1 MRVLLVSHQL
11 DFSGAPI
18 ALLAA
23 AKVLLKQGHAVQLL
37 AISQGPLAKDFEAAG
52 VRIVPKLDC
61 HDVDRIILNTSV
73 CARLADVI
81 QERVPFILWLH
92 ESPQLFLHSDLPY
105 IVSKAAVRARAI
117 IFPSPS
123 VGVDWARYGSL
134 RGSAT
139 KCLYARAPVSIPK
152 ENVNS
157 CSALSSLTTPIRI
170 ISIDPVESFRGHAVI
185 ADAIRI
191 LHAQGIDIHLTAVGA
206 SLAKIQE
213 IFSMLSPDRV
223 LATDR
228 VPRDMVWRYLGGSHV
243 YVSATSFA
251 TQNLGLCEASLS
263 GIPAI
268 VSDIPAHRNWA
279 EEMGAGVQIYPLF
292 SATELAKRLIFLK
305 DNYHA
310 LKELAAASMSV
321 AYELISHKRF
331 AEVIQEALIS

>member
-23 AKVLLKQGHAVQLL
+23 AKVLLKLGHDVQLF
-37 AISQGPLAKDFEAAG
+37 AIVQGPLAKDFETAG
-52 VRIVPKLDC
+52 VRLAPKLDT
-61 HDVDRIILNTSV
+61 HDVDRVILNTSV

-81 QERVPFILWLH
+81 QESVPFILWLH
-92 ESPQLFLHSDLPY
+92 ESPLLFLHSDLPY
-105 IVSKAAVRARAI
+105 IVSKAAARARAI
-117 IFPSPS
+117 VFPSAS

-134 RGSAT
+134 RGNST
-139 KCLYARAPVSIPK
+139 KCLYASAPVSISK
-152 ENVNS
+152 ANVNS
-157 CSALSSLTTPIRI
+157 CSALSSLTKPIRM

-206 SLAKIQE
+206 SLPKIE
-213 IFSMLSPDRV
+213 KIFSMLSADRV

-228 VPRDMVWRYLGGSHV
+228 VPREMVLRYLRQSHI

-251 TQNLGLCEASLS
+251 TQNLGLCEASLA

-279 EEMGAGVQIYPLF
+279 EKMGAGVQTYPLF
-292 SATELAKRLIFLK
+292 SATELARRLIFVK
-305 DNYHA
+305 DNYQA
-310 LKELAAASMSV
+310 FKGLASASTIV
-321 AYELISHKRF
+321 AYELTSDKQF
-331 AEVIQEALIS
+331 AAVIQEALVS